1 MNFAIL
7 RESTVVCL
15 LLLQLTI
22 CCAGPIAVK
31 SRNLVIPRV
40 TRSDPGLSQDYQQ
53 FLADNG
59 ADLTT
64 TTIEPFIPTTEGL
77 PVAEVINADLIRIE
91 DQINPFIVNAADQ
104 KEEPVDVEI
113 LSGPDASDSIPTDF
127 ASFDFQDAVEP
138 VSNDGQSAPEQEDP
152 SVDSRIT
159 SVINAEAPASDVPQ
173 PVLSSD
179 PVDFLPIHSPSVE
192 PASPVEPI
200 FIAHVLPLE
209 PVVSSPEKVEISS
222 PNRDYPPVMD
232 EAYPESDD
240 ALLQPYYPRS
250 GKVELRDYFPNRP
263 FGSLP
268 KPRELGFP
276 PVSNTREN
284 VMRDVNWQAKIGRAY
299 RSS

>member
-1 MNFAIL
+1 MKFMVDGGG
-7 RESTVVCL
+7 S
-15 LLLQLTI
+15 

-31 SRNLVIPRV
+31 SQNFMIPRV
-40 TRSDPGLSQDYQQ
+40 TRSNPSLSQDYQQ
-53 FLADNG
+53 FQAENA
-59 ADLTT
+59 ADLAA

-77 PVAEVINADLIRIE
+77 PVADFIDADLIRIE
-91 DQINPFIVNAADQ
+91 DQINPFIINAADQ

-113 LSGPDASDSIPTDF
+113 LSGPASLDSIPTDF
-127 ASFDFQDAVEP
+127 ASFVNFQDAIEL
-138 VSNDGQSAPEQEDP
+138 VSNDGQFTPEQEDP
-152 SVDSRIT
+152 FIDSRIT
-159 SVINAEAPASDVPQ
+159 SEINAEAPVVDLSQ
-173 PVLSSD
+173 SVLSSD
-179 PVDFLPIHSPSVE
+179 PEDFLPIHSPSVE

-222 PNRDYPPVMD
+222 SNRDYPPVMK
-232 EAYPESDD
+232 EAFPYSDD
-240 ALLQPYYPRS
+240 GLLQPYYPS
-250 GKVELRDYFPNRP
+250 SEKVELRDYFPNRP

>member
-1 MNFAIL
+1 MNFTTLI
-7 RESTVVCL
+7 ESRVACL
-15 LLLQLTI
+15 LLLQFAI

-40 TRSDPGLSQDYQQ
+40 TRSDPSLAQDYQQ

-59 ADLTT
+59 ADLATT
-64 TTIEPFIPTTEGL
+64 TVDPFVPTTEGL
-77 PVAEVINADLIRIE
+77 LVADVINADLIRIE
-91 DQINPFIVNAADQ
+91 DQINPFILATDQ
-104 KEEPVDVEI
+104 KEEPV
-113 LSGPDASDSIPTDF
+113 ASDAIPTDF
-127 ASFDFQDAVEP
+127 ASFVDFQDTVET
-138 VSNDGQSAPEQEDP
+138 VSHDGQSAPVEEDP
-152 SVDSRIT
+152 TVDSRIT
-159 SVINAEAPASDVPQ
+159 SAINAEAPAIDVSQ
-173 PVLSSD
+173 SVLSSD
-179 PVDFLPIHSPSVE
+179 PVDFLPILSPSVE

-222 PNRDYPPVMD
+222 PNRGYPPVMD
-232 EAYPESDD
+232 EAFNESDD
-240 ALLQPYYPRS
+240 ALLQPYYPSS